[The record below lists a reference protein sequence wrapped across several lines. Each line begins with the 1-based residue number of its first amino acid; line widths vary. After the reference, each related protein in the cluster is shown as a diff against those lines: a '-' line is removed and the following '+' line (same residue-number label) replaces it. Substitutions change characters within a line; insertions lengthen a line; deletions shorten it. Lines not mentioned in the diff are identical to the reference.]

1 MSTNNNVLR
10 PLLLIVL
17 LSFSCLLSAKEASS
31 EEAGEPLDII
41 GVQLYTLRDEAQK
54 DLENVF
60 NKITIMGY
68 EQVEMHS
75 LYGMTPGKI
84 KLLLDKY
91 RLDAYATHRG
101 YKEIK
106 EDLMGAMSDARI
118 LGLDYIIIP
127 WLDINEYNSKE
138 KWITFAQEID
148 RIGRLLKAHDVQ
160 LAYHNHEF
168 EFMPLKDGSFPMDI
182 LLEHT
187 DPKNVAIQLDL
198 FWITKADKDPIAFI
212 EKNSGRVF
220 SVHIK
225 DMDKK
230 GNMTEVG
237 SGEIDFAKILK
248 AGKQHG
254 LKYFIVEHDNPGDAF
269 KSVETSI
276 KHLKEL
282 KI

>member
-1 MSTNNNVLR
+1 MLINNNLLR
-10 PLLLIVL
+10 ICISLALVVV
-17 LSFSCLLSAKEASS
+17 FSSGSGTYAAEG
-31 EEAGEPLDII
+31 GEQLDII

-68 EQVEMHS
+68 EQVELHS

-91 RLDAYATHRG
+91 RLDAYATHRS
-101 YKEIK
+101 YKDIK
-106 EDLMGAMSDARI
+106 DDVMGLMSDARI
-118 LGLDYIIIP
+118 LGLDYVIIP
-127 WLDINEYNSKE
+127 WLDIKEYDTKE
-138 KWITFAQEID
+138 KWIEFSKDLD

-168 EFMPLKDGSFPMDI
+168 EFQPLADGSIPYDI

-187 DPKNVAIQLDL
+187 DPKAVALQLDL
-198 FWITKADKDPIAFI
+198 FWITKAGKDPIAYI
-212 EKNSGRVF
+212 EKNPGRVF

-225 DMDKK
+225 DMDKD

-237 SGEIDFAKILK
+237 LGEIDFAKILK
-248 AGKQHG
+248 VGKQNG
-254 LKYFIVEHDNPGDAF
+254 LKYFIVEHDNPENAF

-276 KHLKEL
+276 NYLKKL